1 MHNLVQTVALLMD
14 KLDTIQKEREGE
26 RMFLMEQHSKQ
37 QQDARFT
44 QMLCN
49 DHQTKIVALN
59 DKVDRH
65 VNQSL
70 SHLNHEVTGIQ
81 SQLFEFQ

>member
-1 MHNLVQTVALLMD
+1 MD

-49 DHQTKIVALN
+49 DH
-59 DKVDRH
+59 
-65 VNQSL
+65 
-70 SHLNHEVTGIQ
+70 
-81 SQLFEFQ
+81 